1 MRGYTLLEM
10 LLVVIL
16 IGVAVTIV
24 VPPLSRALD
33 RAAVD
38 EAAERYAALHE
49 TARELAIARGR
60 HVRVELDSVRRQ
72 AVIALRQTAT
82 TWDTLDVSPLGRAGL
97 SASRTMVTFS
107 PLGIGFG
114 ASNTSIVFTCGM
126 AAETVT
132 VSRTGRLRRS

>member
-1 MRGYTLLEM
+1 MRGFTLLEM
-10 LLVVIL
+10 LMVIIL
-16 IGVAVTIV
+16 IGVATAVV
-24 VPPLSRALD
+24 VPPLGRALD
-33 RAAVD
+33 RVAVD

-49 TARELAIARGR
+49 TARQMAIARGR
-60 HVRVELDSVRRQ
+60 HARVELDSTRRE
-72 AVIALRQTAT
+72 AVLALRRTAT
-82 TWDTLDVSPLGRAGL
+82 AWDTLEVQSLGRAAL

-114 ASNTSIVFTCGM
+114 ASNTSIVFTAGM

>member
-1 MRGYTLLEM
+1 MRGFTLLEM
-10 LLVVIL
+10 LIVVIL
-16 IGVAVTIV
+16 VCLAAAIV
-24 VPPLSRALD
+24 VPPLGRALD

-38 EAAERYAALHE
+38 EAAERYSALHE

-60 HVRVELDSVRRQ
+60 YARVELDSVRRE
-72 AVIALRQTAT
+72 AVIALRRSGTA
-82 TWDTLDVSPLGRAGL
+82 WDTLEVRSLGRAGL

-114 ASNTSIVFTCGM
+114 ASNTSIVFTSGI